1 MKRQLERLNRN
12 KAAGPDGWLQHLFNL
27 SLTQKVPV
35 LWKTPCLVPV
45 QKKSHPSVINDYRPV
60 ALTSLIMK
68 VLERLLLPH
77 LSKQTRTYQYP
88 LQFAYRSGVGDED
101 AIIHL
106 LQPTHCHLD
115 KAGSTARIM
124 FFDFSSA
131 FNTIQPDLLCQN
143 LQKTQV
149 KPSTI
154 TWINDY
160 LTNRPQF
167 VRLKDCVSNQVVSST
182 GAPQGTVLSP
192 FLFTLYTS
200 DFQFK
205 SETCHLQKCSDDSA
219 IVGCIRIDLH
229 QIKTKS

>member
-1 MKRQLERLNRN
+1 MFSRIAVLPALV
-12 KAAGPDGWLQHLFNL
+12 KAVRRRRRH
-27 SLTQKVPV
+27 
-35 LWKTPCLVPV
+35 
-45 QKKSHPSVINDYRPV
+45 HPPASTN
-60 ALTSLIMK
+60 
-68 VLERLLLPH
+68 
-77 LSKQTRTYQYP
+77 
-88 LQFAYRSGVGDED
+88 
-101 AIIHL
+101 
-106 LQPTHCHLD
+106 HCHLD

-124 FFDFSSA
+124 LLDFSSA

-182 GAPQGTVLSP
+182 GAPHGTILSP

-205 SETCHLQKCSDDSA
+205 SETCHLQKYSDDSV